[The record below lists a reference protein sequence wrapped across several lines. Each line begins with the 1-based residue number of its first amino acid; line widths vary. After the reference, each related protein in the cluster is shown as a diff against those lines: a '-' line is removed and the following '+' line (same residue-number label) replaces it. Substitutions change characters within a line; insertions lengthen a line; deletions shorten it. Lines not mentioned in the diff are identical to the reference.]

1 MSRKGSLG
9 ARVKKVVDYIR
20 LGNSEK
26 LIMALLQCRG
36 LIDLNQRDVN

>member
-1 MSRKGSLG
+1 MSRKVSLG

-20 LGNSEK
+20 VGNSEK